1 MEAEQNKKQEY
12 LKFFDEI
19 FGTDTEKYID
29 LKKVP
34 LLSKVYDRI
43 LDDILK
49 MNKKCEKLWKQSNK
63 ASEKLCK
70 TLTREQKKLFEDFLE
85 IDTELQI
92 ETEEQ
97 IFMFGYIIAKELDRE
112 SKIQRQS

>member
-1 MEAEQNKKQEY
+1 MEEQNKKQEY
-12 LKFFDEI
+12 LKFFDEV

-29 LKKVP
+29 LSKVP

-49 MNKKCEKLWKQSNK
+49 MSKRYQKNWKQSNRV
-63 ASEKLCK
+63 SEKLCK
-70 TLTREQKKLFEDFLE
+70 TFTKEQKKLFEKFLE
-85 IDTELQI
+85 IDSELQI

-97 IFMFGYIIAKELDRE
+97 VFMFGYIMAKELDRE
-112 SKIQRQS
+112 CKK